1 MFPRL
6 VYESFRRQ
14 TRRKLL
20 AGVAITLGVAV
31 ATAMIA
37 VATDIGDK
45 INRELRTYGANLVI
59 TPQEDT
65 LDVEIGGVNLK
76 PPSDGAFLNEA
87 DLPKIRG
94 TFWHHNIVGFS
105 PMLPV
110 AVKLRTS
117 DGDKN
122 KGDKSD
128 SAKDVTLVGT
138 YFNKKLTFGKEEF
151 TTGVRITHPW
161 WKVEAGEGSC
171 GGGRLASLPR
181 TESRGPGRVEDSAA
195 NVNAATSPESG
206 DTSSCGWPSDDSQNV
221 LLGERLAAKLDKH
234 PGDSLDINNQQF
246 QISGILSTGNVEDNQ
261 IVAPLAVAQ
270 QILGKPG
277 AVRRV
282 FVSALTKPPDA
293 LSARD
298 PKTMTPEVYDRW
310 YCSPYVDSIAYQL
323 QEAIPHSH
331 AEQIRQVAQNE
342 GTVLTR
348 IKGLMLLV
356 TLAALLAS
364 ALAVSAAMATAI
376 FERRVEI
383 GLMKALGAGNLAV
396 SAIFFAEALLLAFFG
411 GISGF
416 IAGSLLAHQ
425 IGRSIFSSQISIQPV
440 LFPIIIAI
448 AVFVTF
454 AGSAAAI
461 RRAVKFDPVFSLR
474 GQA

>member
-1 MFPRL
+1 MFPRI

-14 TRRKLL
+14 ARRKLL
-20 AGVAITLGVAV
+20 AGIAITLGVAV

-45 INRELRTYGANLVI
+45 INRELRSYGANLVV

-65 LDVEIGGVNLK
+65 LDVEVGGVNLK

-110 AVKLRTS
+110 TVKLGSGS
-117 DGDKN
+117 D
-122 KGDKSD
+122 
-128 SAKDVTLVGT
+128 AKDVTLLGT
-138 YFNKKLTFGKEEF
+138 YFNKALRFGKEDF

-161 WKVEAGEGSC
+161 WKVSC
-171 GGGRLASLPR
+171 GDGK
-181 TESRGPGRVEDSAA
+181 ESP
-195 NVNAATSPESG
+195 N
-206 DTSSCGWPSDDSQNV
+206 CGWPDDDSQNILV
-221 LLGERLAAKLDKH
+221 GERLATKLNKQ
-234 PGDSLDINNQQF
+234 PGDTLEVAGRQLT
-246 QISGILSTGNVEDNQ
+246 ISGILSTGAAEDDQ
-261 IVAPLAVAQ
+261 IVAPLALAQ

-282 FVSALTKPPDA
+282 YVSALTKPPDA
-293 LSARD
+293 LSVRD

-310 YCSPYVDSIAYQL
+310 YCSPYVESIAYQL
-323 QEAIPHSH
+323 QEVIPHSH

-342 GTVLTR
+342 GTVLSR
-348 IKGLMLLV
+348 IKGLMLLI
-356 TLAALLAS
+356 TFAALLAS

-376 FERRVEI
+376 YERRVEV
-383 GLMKALGAGNLAV
+383 GLMKALGAGDLAV
-396 SAIFFAEALLLAFFG
+396 SAIFFAEALLLALVG
-411 GISGF
+411 GIAGF
-416 IAGSLLAHQ
+416 SAGALLARQ
-425 IGRSIFSSQISIQPV
+425 IGRSIFNSQISIEPV
-440 LFPIIIAI
+440 LFPVIIAI

-461 RRAVKFDPVFSLR
+461 RRAVKFDPVFALR
-474 GQA
+474 GEG

>member
-1 MFPRL
+1 MFARI

-14 TRRKLL
+14 ARRKLL
-20 AGVAITLGVAV
+20 AGIAITLGVAV

-45 INRELRTYGANLVI
+45 INRELRSYGANLVV

-65 LDVEIGGVNLK
+65 LDVEVGGVNLK

-110 AVKLRTS
+110 TVKLGSGT
-117 DGDKN
+117 D
-122 KGDKSD
+122 
-128 SAKDVTLVGT
+128 AKDVTLLGT
-138 YFNKKLTFGKEEF
+138 YFNKALRFGKEDF

-161 WKVEAGEGSC
+161 WKVSC
-171 GGGRLASLPR
+171 GDGK
-181 TESRGPGRVEDSAA
+181 ESP
-195 NVNAATSPESG
+195 N
-206 DTSSCGWPSDDSQNV
+206 CGWPDDDSQNILV
-221 LLGERLAAKLDKH
+221 GERLATKLNKQ
-234 PGDSLDINNQQF
+234 PGDTLDVSGRQLT
-246 QISGILSTGNVEDNQ
+246 ISGILSTGAAEDDQ
-261 IVAPLAVAQ
+261 IVAPLALAQ

-282 FVSALTKPPDA
+282 YVSALTKPPDA

-310 YCSPYVDSIAYQL
+310 YCSPYVESIAYQL
-323 QEAIPHSH
+323 QEVIPHSH

-342 GTVLTR
+342 GTVLSR
-348 IKGLMLLV
+348 IKGLMLLI
-356 TLAALLAS
+356 TFAALLAS

-376 FERRVEI
+376 YERRVEV
-383 GLMKALGAGNLAV
+383 GLMKALGAGDLAV
-396 SAIFFAEALLLAFFG
+396 SAIFFAEALLLALVG
-411 GISGF
+411 GVAGF
-416 IAGSLLAHQ
+416 SAGALLARQ
-425 IGRSIFSSQISIQPV
+425 IGRSIFNSQISIEPV

-461 RRAVKFDPVFSLR
+461 RRAVKFDPVFALR
-474 GQA
+474 GEG

>member
-1 MFPRL
+1 MFPRI

-14 TRRKLL
+14 ARRKLL
-20 AGVAITLGVAV
+20 AGIAITLGVAV

-45 INRELRTYGANLVI
+45 INRELRSYGANLVV

-65 LDVEIGGVNLK
+65 LDVEVGGVNLK

-110 AVKLRTS
+110 TVKLGSGT
-117 DGDKN
+117 D
-122 KGDKSD
+122 
-128 SAKDVTLVGT
+128 AKDVTLLGT
-138 YFNKKLTFGKEEF
+138 YFNKALRFGKEDF

-161 WKVEAGEGSC
+161 WKVSC
-171 GGGRLASLPR
+171 GDGK
-181 TESRGPGRVEDSAA
+181 ESP
-195 NVNAATSPESG
+195 N
-206 DTSSCGWPSDDSQNV
+206 CGWPDDESQNILV
-221 LLGERLAAKLDKH
+221 GERLATKLNKQ
-234 PGDSLDINNQQF
+234 PGDTLDVSGRQLT
-246 QISGILSTGNVEDNQ
+246 ISGILSTGAAEDDQ
-261 IVAPLAVAQ
+261 IVAPLALAQ

-282 FVSALTKPPDA
+282 YVSALTKPPDA

-310 YCSPYVDSIAYQL
+310 YCSPYVESIAYQL
-323 QEAIPHSH
+323 QEVIPHSH

-342 GTVLTR
+342 GTVLSR
-348 IKGLMLLV
+348 IKGLMLLI
-356 TLAALLAS
+356 TFAALLAS

-376 FERRVEI
+376 YERRVEV
-383 GLMKALGAGNLAV
+383 GLMKALGAGDLAV
-396 SAIFFAEALLLAFFG
+396 SAIFFAEALLLALVG
-411 GISGF
+411 GVAGF
-416 IAGSLLAHQ
+416 SAGALLARQ
-425 IGRSIFSSQISIQPV
+425 IGRSIFNSQISIEPV

-461 RRAVKFDPVFSLR
+461 RRAVKFDPVFALR
-474 GQA
+474 GEG

>member
-14 TRRKLL
+14 IRRKLL
-20 AGVAITLGVAV
+20 AGVAVTLGVAV

-45 INRELRTYGANLVI
+45 VNRELRSYGANLVI

-76 PPSDGAFLNEA
+76 PPSDGQFLNEA

-105 PMLPV
+105 PMLP
-110 AVKLRTS
+110 AVVRVRTNS
-117 DGDKN
+117 GDQE
-122 KGDKSD
+122 
-128 SAKDVTLVGT
+128 VRLLGT
-138 YFNKKLTFGKEEF
+138 YFNKQLSFGKEDF

-161 WKVEAGEGSC
+161 WRVEADCRATGVPV
-171 GGGRLASLPR
+171 SLPR
-181 TESRGPGRVEDSAA
+181 AESKGPAEVSDRSA
-195 NVNAATSPESG
+195 
-206 DTSSCGWPSDDSQNV
+206 CGWPDDNSQDILV
-221 LLGERLAAKLDKH
+221 GEGLAAKLGKK
-234 PGDSLDINNQQF
+234 PGDTLDASGRSLR
-246 QISGILSTGNVEDNQ
+246 ISGILSTGGAEDHE
-261 IVAPLAVAQ
+261 IVAPLALAQ

-282 FVSALTKPPDA
+282 YVSALTKPQDA
-293 LSARD
+293 LAVRD

-310 YCSPYVDSIAYQL
+310 YCSPYVQSIAYQL

-342 GTVLTR
+342 GTVLAR

-356 TLAALLAS
+356 TLAALFAS

-376 FERRVEI
+376 FERRCEV
-383 GLMKALGAGNLAV
+383 GLMKALGAGDLVVA
-396 SAIFFAEALLLAFFG
+396 AIFFVEAMLLALIGGTAGFTAGALLAR
-411 GISGF
+411 
-416 IAGSLLAHQ
+416 Q
-425 IGRSIFSSQISIQPV
+425 IGRSIFNSQISIEPV
-440 LFPIIIAI
+440 LFPIILAI
-448 AVFVTF
+448 AVVVTF

-461 RRAVKFDPVFSLR
+461 RRAVKFDPVFALR
-474 GQA
+474 GEA

>member
-20 AGVAITLGVAV
+20 AGIAITLGVAV

-110 AVKLRTS
+110 VVKVSNVGTAI
-117 DGDKN
+117 GDN
-122 KGDKSD
+122 AKS
-128 SAKDVTLVGT
+128 SKVEDVTLLGT
-138 YFNKKLTFGKEEF
+138 YFNKPLSFGKEDF
-151 TTGVRITHPW
+151 TTGVEITHPW
-161 WKVEAGEGSC
+161 WKVEGSC
-171 GGGRLASLPR
+171 GDGTSRRDGAQPRLEENGVTGVLARRSTTDAS
-181 TESRGPGRVEDSAA
+181 
-195 NVNAATSPESG
+195 N
-206 DTSSCGWPSDDSQNV
+206 CGWPSDDSRNV
-221 LLGERLAAKLDKH
+221 LLGERLAAKLKKH
-234 PGDSLDINNQQF
+234 PGDTIDINDRPF
-246 QISGILSTGNVEDNQ
+246 TISGILSTGNIEDNQ

-310 YCSPYVDSIAYQL
+310 YCSPYVESIAFQL

-342 GTVLTR
+342 GTVLNR

-356 TLAALLAS
+356 TFAALLAA

-396 SAIFFAEALLLAFFG
+396 SAIFFAEALLLALFG
-411 GISGF
+411 GIAGF
-416 IAGSLLAHQ
+416 IAGSLLAYQ